1 MMASRIYRFISARLL
16 SSLLL
21 LTLVPALTATA
32 QKLPSSEEEKPI
44 PLINGIAVG
53 ANLFGLGQQ
62 FLGSDWMQLEA
73 MARLNLKDK
82 YFPIIEMGIGQADHE
97 GKDLD
102 NHFTTR
108 APFFRIGCDY
118 NFTKKHN
125 GNRLFTGLRYGF
137 SYFTYDID
145 AASPLADPIWGTQQ
159 EVNFTNLSGNQHW
172 AEVIFGLETRLW
184 SIIRLGWDVRI
195 KFRIVEN
202 SSTLGSAW
210 YVPGFGI
217 NDTSCWGGSFKL
229 LFDI

>member
-125 GNRLFTGLRYGF
+125 GNRLFTGLRSGF
-137 SYFTYDID
+137 CNYIHS
-145 AASPLADPIWGTQQ
+145 ARPIISR
-159 EVNFTNLSGNQHW
+159 LDSSG
-172 AEVIFGLETRLW
+172 
-184 SIIRLGWDVRI
+184 
-195 KFRIVEN
+195 
-202 SSTLGSAW
+202 SS
-210 YVPGFGI
+210 
-217 NDTSCWGGSFKL
+217 
-229 LFDI
+229 

>member
-21 LTLVPALTATA
+21 LTLMPALTATA
-32 QKLPSSEEEKPI
+32 QQLPAPKEEKPV
-44 PLINGIAVG
+44 PLIDGIAVG
-53 ANLFGLGQQ
+53 ANLLGLGQQ

-82 YFPIIEMGIGQADHE
+82 YFPIFEMGIGQADHE

-145 AASPLADPIWGTQQ
+145 AATPLADPIWGTKQ

-172 AEVIFGLETRLW
+172 AEVVFGLETRLW
-184 SIIRLGWDVRI
+184 SIVRLGWDVRI

-217 NDTSCWGGSFKL
+217 NDTSCWGGSFKI